1 MLDGLTS
8 GIKRG
13 ISSAINAVKNGLSQ
27 IRSFFPFSPAK
38 RGPFSGSGYT
48 TYSGRALMGDFAKS
62 ISSQRGVVAAATE
75 GAMSA
80 ARGGF
85 DASGTSF
92 GGRGGDA
99 AVCGGALE
107 AIVALLREIAD
118 KDGDV
123 YIDGRKVLFCAL
135 QTDGFVRCR
144 EGDLMRARQRFAY
157 NGYDLTAHVAVT
169 SVSRSILPSRRLN
182 RQELPGADGE
192 LAVASGL
199 DSLEIKVACS
209 LKASTLEE
217 VSSRRRMLSAEL
229 LSGGAAQLILPDE
242 PHLWLVAIYEGG
254 AELSRNANMP
264 SMELT
269 FLVPDPVAYGEE
281 RRVSID
287 GSGSISVGGTA
298 PDVTGGQGVRSIRVS
313 SGPLRTHRPASWS
326 RYQVPSPVERRS
338 SSTWGCAGAR
348 STARTGP

>member
-1 MLDGLTS
+1 
-8 GIKRG
+8 
-13 ISSAINAVKNGLSQ
+13 
-27 IRSFFPFSPAK
+27 
-38 RGPFSGSGYT
+38 
-48 TYSGRALMGDFAKS
+48 
-62 ISSQRGVVAAATE
+62 
-75 GAMSA
+75 
-80 ARGGF
+80 
-85 DASGTSF
+85 
-92 GGRGGDA
+92 
-99 AVCGGALE
+99 
-107 AIVALLREIAD
+107 
-118 KDGDV
+118 
-123 YIDGRKVLFCAL
+123 
-135 QTDGFVRCR
+135 
-144 EGDLMRARQRFAY
+144 MRARQRFAY

-298 PDVTGGQGVRSIRVS
+298 PTSPVVRASAPSGPSWSVKNASSGELVEVPGPFTGGEEIVVDMGLCRCTVDGEDRAVTLDSDFFAISGSQRVEL
-313 SGPLRTHRPASWS
+313 SGGSAELSWT
-326 RYQVPSPVERRS
+326 ER
-338 SSTWGCAGAR
+338 WA
-348 STARTGP
+348 

>member
-1 MLDGLTS
+1 
-8 GIKRG
+8 
-13 ISSAINAVKNGLSQ
+13 
-27 IRSFFPFSPAK
+27 
-38 RGPFSGSGYT
+38 
-48 TYSGRALMGDFAKS
+48 
-62 ISSQRGVVAAATE
+62 
-75 GAMSA
+75 
-80 ARGGF
+80 
-85 DASGTSF
+85 
-92 GGRGGDA
+92 
-99 AVCGGALE
+99 
-107 AIVALLREIAD
+107 
-118 KDGDV
+118 
-123 YIDGRKVLFCAL
+123 
-135 QTDGFVRCR
+135 
-144 EGDLMRARQRFAY
+144 MRARQRFAY

-269 FLVPDPVAYGEE
+269 FLVPDPVAYADPTLAIVDLQSNSPRQLVLDGEGVVPALLGDPDVGRRRYGPRRLRASQRRVAHAPREARYVVLDDSKDVLGRAPLEVRVLPPRHAGLLRQVVPEE
-281 RRVSID
+281 RHPIHVRRLALQREGDAVVLLEI
-287 GSGSISVGGTA
+287 SGYFA
-298 PDVTGGQGVRSIRVS
+298 S
-313 SGPLRTHRPASWS
+313 SPLE
-326 RYQVPSPVERRS
+326 V
-338 SSTWGCAGAR
+338 
-348 STARTGP
+348 